1 MTKIKFERSGG
12 FAGITLSSEL
22 DPAALPEEEAEQAR
36 KLIDGA
42 NLFEQPKQMKSRSPQ
57 PDSFEYK
64 ITIQEKGK
72 RRTIV
77 VGDRSAPANLKP
89 LLDYLVERAKK

>member
-12 FAGITLSSEL
+12 FAGITLSSKL
-22 DPAALPEEEAEQAR
+22 DPAALPEDEAEQAR
-36 KLIDGA
+36 KLIDDA
-42 NLFEQPKQMKSRSPQ
+42 NLFELPKQIKSRSPK

-64 ITIQEKGK
+64 ITIQEKSK

-77 VGDRSAPANLKP
+77 VGDQSAPASLKP
-89 LLDYLVERAKK
+89 LIDYLVERAKK